1 MDLNSIEFLNNYFNE
16 SLDATES
23 KPIVPINLSQLS
35 NNNLEVLHNLG
46 SLISTP
52 RARNAPDSGCEDVN
66 YGPILAEVEPAF
78 KFSLTPSF
86 EHVHDPDSPI
96 AISSS
101 SSTISV
107 TSPMP
112 PTPSPYRSPLRG
124 VDSNSNVTISVDETL
139 EAEASLQPEFSNPK
153 SSVNP
158 PLTSLVPS
166 VSGIRHVGNTVLD
179 QHFDRQL
186 SPASPG
192 SCHDTLRS
200 PDQGPLSSG
209 LISQPYQSTPT
220 FASSNNNTKL
230 RPVPIVVN
238 SPLSPINSPGASAAS
253 GPNTTVEAVVFK
265 TDLSRFYSSSPRLVS
280 PAVQSGQNVIPLAKE
295 RRREEKLQLEGT
307 EEVEEVFVDVPV
319 VSGQGNT
326 MGTVLFENQ
335 CGTPSSAERG
345 HDTDVWSPPENS
357 QTPASGRDV
366 DWIPP
371 WARSKAGPKRG
382 RGRPRGSFGRGRGRG
397 RGSPLSVDVGGGVV
411 RRGPGRPRGSRGRVN
426 KVVTHDAAELLSRL
440 QRSDGSVCAR
450 CVELEQQLRLVAF
463 YSSFNYLKIAGHSI
477 GLYAIR
483 SDVLEKYVYLSLTY
497 MILYPL
503 LSACM
508 NFCISF

>member
-16 SLDATES
+16 SLDATEF

-52 RARNAPDSGCEDVN
+52 RARNAPDPGHEDIN
-66 YGPILAEVEPAF
+66 YGPILTDAEPAF
-78 KFSLTPSF
+78 KFSLTPRF
-86 EHVHDPDSPI
+86 GHVYDPDSPI

-124 VDSNSNVTISVDETL
+124 VDSNSNVTISVDETP
-139 EAEASLQPEFSNPK
+139 EAEAFIKPEFSIPE

-158 PLTSLVPS
+158 PLPSLVPS

-200 PDQGPLSSG
+200 PDQRPLSSG
-209 LISQPYQSTPT
+209 LISQPHRSTPT
-220 FASSNNNTKL
+220 FAYSNTKL
-230 RPVPIVVN
+230 RPVPMVVN
-238 SPLSPINSPGASAAS
+238 SPLSPIDSPGASAAS
-253 GPNTTVEAVVFK
+253 GPNTTLEDVVFK

-280 PAVQSGQNVIPLAKE
+280 PAVQSGQNVIPLAKD
-295 RRREEKLQLEGT
+295 RRREETLQLERT
-307 EEVEEVFVDVPV
+307 EEVEQVFVDVPV
-319 VSGQGNT
+319 VSGRGNT

-335 CGTPSSAERG
+335 CGTPSSAERER
-345 HDTDVWSPPENS
+345 DSNVWSPPEKS
-357 QTPASGRDV
+357 RTPASGRDE

-371 WARSKAGPKRG
+371 WARSKTPSGSKRG
-382 RGRPRGSFGRGRGRG
+382 RGRPRGSLGRGRGRG
-397 RGSPLSVDVGGGVV
+397 RGSPLSVDIGGGVV
-411 RRGPGRPRGSRGRVN
+411 RRGPGRPRGSRGRGG
-426 KVVTHDAAELLSRL
+426 KVATLGAAELLSRL
-440 QRSDGSVCAR
+440 RRSDGSVCAR
-450 CVELEQQLRLVAF
+450 CVELEQQLRSVAF
-463 YSSFNYLKIAGHSI
+463 YSSCNRLF
-477 GLYAIR
+477 
-483 SDVLEKYVYLSLTY
+483 
-497 MILYPL
+497 
-503 LSACM
+503 
-508 NFCISF
+508 IS